1 MARKKAVPAE
11 EQDANMETLGL
22 PEAETAEGVGEALGG
37 TPEVPHEPGEFSEG
51 LPPDAEGGN
60 VPGPGSEAVP
70 LSEDAGENLAAPP
83 ETGLNAKPVVEPPT
97 GEPLPGPPEIPEPP
111 GPANGAETS
120 EYGETMPLEEA
131 ALPTGVPE
139 APEGG
144 LEALPTDVG
153 GGPAKEVLPPKSD
166 RQSFFNLDF
175 NDLDRDLTAEERQE
189 WNSIYA
195 SYRGRS
201 ALTGTI
207 IGVDPH
213 SISVR
218 NQENGQ
224 VERQTMYCAIVIP
237 YRVRVVIPAT
247 EMWEA
252 GHERPDFVLQNMVGA
267 TIDFIIIKVD
277 RESGFAIGSRRLA
290 ARSQRYFFAHR
301 PALCREGA
309 RQKCRVLSV
318 GPRRCLVECYGHDIN
333 MTQRD
338 LRYTAVPDLRNEYR
352 PGQELDC
359 VVKSYD
365 PGKETLRISVKE
377 TESNPFEGAEFRHP
391 AGSRRQAVIAGKY
404 GGGVFCNLPDGTV
417 CMCNYSYQHED
428 SDFLVGDSVIL
439 VVQRHERQKR
449 QMYGKILSKW

>member
-1 MARKKAVPAE
+1 MARKKAIPVE
-11 EQDANMETLGL
+11 EENAGMEARSL
-22 PEAETAEGVGEALGG
+22 PEAEAVTEGNGVQEGAS
-37 TPEVPHEPGEFSEG
+37 EPLPEG
-51 LPPDAEGGN
+51 LPGEEAGHPVAGSAENPPPD
-60 VPGPGSEAVP
+60 
-70 LSEDAGENLAAPP
+70 
-83 ETGLNAKPVVEPPT
+83 ETG
-97 GEPLPGPPEIPEPP
+97 G
-111 GPANGAETS
+111 
-120 EYGETMPLEEA
+120 EEA
-131 ALPTGVPE
+131 APCDLPDPPPENGEAAESAAGEMTEALPVGETPPEAAAPSEAAAGVGRKTGTEVVPQEEAAPLPEARAVPE
-139 APEGG
+139 AKIMVSES
-144 LEALPTDVG
+144 A
-153 GGPAKEVLPPKSD
+153 PAEVLSPKSD
-166 RQSFFNLDF
+166 RQSFYGLDF
-175 NDLDRDLTAEERQE
+175 NALDRGLTAEERQE

-218 NQENGQ
+218 NQETGQ
-224 VERQTMYCAIVIP
+224 MERQTMYCAIVIP
-237 YRVRVVIPAT
+237 YRVRVVIPAS

-267 TIDFIIIKVD
+267 AIDFIIIKVD

-309 RQKCRVLSV
+309 RLKCRLLSV
-318 GPRRCLVECYGHDIN
+318 GPRRCLVECYGHDIG

-338 LRYTAVPDLRNEYR
+338 LRYTAIPDLRDEYR

-365 PGKETLRISVKE
+365 PERETLRISVKE

-428 SDFLVGDSVIL
+428 SDFLVGDTVIL
-439 VVQRHERQKR
+439 VVQRHEREKR

>member
-1 MARKKAVPAE
+1 MARKKAVPVE
-11 EQDANMETLGL
+11 EQEPNMEGFGL
-22 PEAETAEGVGEALGG
+22 PETEMPEGAY
-37 TPEVPHEPGEFSEG
+37 EFPEG
-51 LPPDAEGGN
+51 LPEHTEGMEFPSADDMNTPPEGLESEEKDVPPGDLPD
-60 VPGPGSEAVP
+60 
-70 LSEDAGENLAAPP
+70 APP
-83 ETGLNAKPVVEPPT
+83 EDT
-97 GEPLPGPPEIPEPP
+97 GEPVAEMPEESLNAESTDFPE
-111 GPANGAETS
+111 AMESA
-120 EYGETMPLEEA
+120 
-131 ALPTGVPE
+131 E
-139 APEGG
+139 APEAT
-144 LEALPTDVG
+144 E
-153 GGPAKEVLPPKSD
+153 PASEDMADPRENTAEDSAESISGETAGVIAPAPARPRSD
-166 RQSFFNLDF
+166 RQSFFDLDF
-175 NDLDRDLTAEERQE
+175 NELDRDLTAEERQE

-213 SISVR
+213 SINIRSR
-218 NQENGQ
+218 ETGQ
-224 VERQTMYCAIVIP
+224 MERQTMYCAIVIP
-237 YRVRVVIPAT
+237 YRVRVVIPAA

-267 TIDFIIIKVD
+267 TIDFIITKVD

-301 PALCREGA
+301 PALRREGA
-309 RQKCRVLSV
+309 RLKCRILSV
-318 GPRRCLVECYGHDIN
+318 GPRRCLVECYGHDLN

-338 LRYTAVPDLRNEYR
+338 LRYTAIPDLRNEYH

-365 PGKETLRISVKE
+365 PEKKVLRISVKE
-377 TESNPFEGAEFRHP
+377 TESNPFEGAELRHP

-428 SDFLVGDSVIL
+428 SDFLVGDTVIL
-439 VVQRHERQKR
+439 VVQRHERDKR

>member
-1 MARKKAVPAE
+1 MARKKTVSVEEENPNLEGLNLTEPETAE
-11 EQDANMETLGL
+11 EAYAFPEGL
-22 PEAETAEGVGEALGG
+22 PEHSEEGDFPSADTEDAPQESFDGEENDQPDTPPEEHETGEFAVETMEDSSESELAPETPSESTDSPEVSDNIEGPEPLETADHPADTAENPVEDI
-37 TPEVPHEPGEFSEG
+37 PE
-51 LPPDAEGGN
+51 
-60 VPGPGSEAVP
+60 
-70 LSEDAGENLAAPP
+70 
-83 ETGLNAKPVVEPPT
+83 ETGAV
-97 GEPLPGPPEIPEPP
+97 I
-111 GPANGAETS
+111 
-120 EYGETMPLEEA
+120 
-131 ALPTGVPE
+131 PE
-139 APEGG
+139 APV
-144 LEALPTDVG
+144 PV
-153 GGPAKEVLPPKSD
+153 PPQND
-166 RQSFFNLDF
+166 RQSFYGLNFNE
-175 NDLDRDLTAEERQE
+175 LDRDLTAEERQE

-207 IGVDPH
+207 IGADPH

-218 NQENGQ
+218 SKETGQ
-224 VERQTMYCAIVIP
+224 MERRTMYCAIVIP
-237 YRVRVVIPAT
+237 YRVRVVIPAS

-301 PALCREGA
+301 PSLCREGA
-309 RQKCRVLSV
+309 RLKCRLLSV
-318 GPRRCLVECYGHDIN
+318 GPRRCLVECHGHDLN

-338 LRYTAVPDLRNEYR
+338 LRYTAIPDLRNEYH

-365 PGKETLRISVKE
+365 PEKEALRISVKE
-377 TESNPFEGAEFRHP
+377 TESNPFEGAELRHP

-428 SDFLVGDSVIL
+428 SDFLVGDTVIL
-439 VVQRHERQKR
+439 VVQRHEREKR

>member
-1 MARKKAVPAE
+1 MAEHVP
-11 EQDANMETLGL
+11 Q
-22 PEAETAEGVGEALGG
+22 EAAAL
-37 TPEVPHEPGEFSEG
+37 
-51 LPPDAEGGN
+51 
-60 VPGPGSEAVP
+60 
-70 LSEDAGENLAAPP
+70 
-83 ETGLNAKPVVEPPT
+83 
-97 GEPLPGPPEIPEPP
+97 PPEIPE
-111 GPANGAETS
+111 A
-120 EYGETMPLEEA
+120 
-131 ALPTGVPE
+131 PE
-139 APEGG
+139 ASAEGEG
-144 LEALPTDVG
+144 APAEAP
-153 GGPAKEVLPPKSD
+153 PPKSD
-166 RQSFFNLDF
+166 RQSFYNLDF
-175 NDLDRDLTAEERQE
+175 HELDRDLTAEERQE

-218 NQENGQ
+218 NKDTGKM
-224 VERQTMYCAIVIP
+224 ERQTMYCAIVIP
-237 YRVRVVIPAT
+237 YRVRVVIPAS
-247 EMWEA
+247 EMWEP

-267 TIDFIIIKVD
+267 SIDFIIIKVD
-277 RESGFAIGSRRLA
+277 RENCGAVASRRLA

-301 PALCREGA
+301 PNLSQTGV
-309 RQKCRVLSV
+309 QVKCRVLSV
-318 GPRRCLVECYGHDIN
+318 GPRRCLVECYGHDVN

-338 LRYTAVPDLRNEYR
+338 LRYTAIPDLRDEYR

-365 PGKETLRISVKE
+365 PEKEALRISVKE
-377 TESNPFEGAEFRHP
+377 TESNPFEGAELRHP

-428 SDFLVGDSVIL
+428 SDFLVGDTVIL
-439 VVQRHERQKR
+439 VVQRHEREKR